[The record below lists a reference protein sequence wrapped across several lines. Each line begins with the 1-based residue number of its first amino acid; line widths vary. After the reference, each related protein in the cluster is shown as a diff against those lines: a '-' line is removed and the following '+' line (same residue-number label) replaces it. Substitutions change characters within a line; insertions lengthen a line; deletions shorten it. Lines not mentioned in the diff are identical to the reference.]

1 MTRGHRPREYATP
14 LDDAVASTWQR
25 IRTSQFAR
33 DLPWLAFAAA
43 WVLALTILAIHTT
56 GA

>member
-14 LDDAVASTWQR
+14 VDDAVATAWQR

-33 DLPWLAFAAA
+33 DLPWLLFAAA
-43 WVLALTILAIHTT
+43 WSTALTLLAIFH
-56 GA
+56 